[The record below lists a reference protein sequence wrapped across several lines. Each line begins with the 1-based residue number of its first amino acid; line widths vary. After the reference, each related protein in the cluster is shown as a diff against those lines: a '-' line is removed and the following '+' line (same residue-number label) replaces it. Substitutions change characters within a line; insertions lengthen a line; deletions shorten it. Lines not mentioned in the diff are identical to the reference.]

1 MRFGMSVN
9 MNIPD
14 APRIAK
20 KTLELLKGHEVLL
33 EKEMAGRFKAEG
45 HLLDDMDVDMLVT
58 VGGDGTILR
67 ALQHNPAPIFG
78 INAGDLGF
86 LTVVSEEELEE
97 GVENVLRGH
106 YELEERTKLQTAV
119 NGRRMLDAV
128 NEAVLHTAHV
138 AKIRHFQVFVDGEVA
153 MNVRADGIVVATPT
167 GSTCY
172 AMSLGAPLI
181 DPRVEA
187 LVIAPMA
194 PFKFSAR
201 PVVVPASS
209 VISVQVVRPKECVVV
224 IDGQQELLLAGNET
238 VEFRSSPRKARFVS
252 FGKGF
257 YARTREKLMGTLC

>member
-1 MRFGMSVN
+1 

-20 KTLELLKGHEVLL
+20 KTLDLLKGHEVLL
-33 EKEMAGRFKAEG
+33 EKEMAVRFKTEG
-45 HLLDDMDVDMLVT
+45 HRLEDMKVDVMVT

-67 ALQHNPAPIFG
+67 ALQHNKAPIFG

-86 LTVVSEEELEE
+86 LTVVSEEELDE
-97 GVENVLRGH
+97 GIDNLLRGT
-106 YELEERTKLQTAV
+106 YDLEERTKLQTSV
-119 NGRRMLDAV
+119 GGKPMLDAI
-128 NEAVLHTAHV
+128 NEAVVHTAHV
-138 AKIRHFQVFVDGEVA
+138 AKIRHFQVFVDGELA
-153 MNVRADGIVVATPT
+153 INVRADGIVVATPT

-194 PFKFSAR
+194 PFKFAAR

-209 VISVQVVRPKECVVV
+209 RISVQVVRPKECVVV
-224 IDGQQELLLAGNET
+224 IDGQQEMLMAGNET
-238 VEFRSSPRKARFVS
+238 VEFRSAPDKARFVS

>member
-20 KTLELLKGHEVLL
+20 RALELLKGQEVLL
-33 EKEMAGRFKAEG
+33 ENNMADRFKVPG
-45 HLLDDMDVDMLVT
+45 HRLEDMDVDMMVT

-67 ALQHNPAPIFG
+67 ALQHSKAPIFG

-86 LTVVSEEELEE
+86 LTVVSEEEMEE
-97 GVENVLRGH
+97 GIDNLVNGH
-106 YELEERTKLQTAV
+106 YDLEERTKLQTTV
-119 NGRRMLDAV
+119 GGIRMYEAM
-128 NEAVLHTAHV
+128 NETVVHTAHV
-138 AKIRHFQVFVDGEVA
+138 AKIRHFQVFVDGEMAV
-153 MNVRADGIVVATPT
+153 NVRADGIVVATPT

-172 AMSLGAPLI
+172 AMSLGAPLV

-194 PFKFSAR
+194 PFKFAAR

-209 VISVQVVRPKECVVV
+209 HIALQVLRPKECVVV
-224 IDGQQELLLAGNET
+224 VDGQQEMLMAGNET
-238 VEFRSSPRKARFVS
+238 VEFRASPDKARFVT

>member
-9 MNIPD
+9 LNIPD

-20 KTLELLKGHEVLL
+20 RTLELLKGHEVLL
-33 EKEMAGRFKAEG
+33 EREMAERFKVPG
-45 HLLDDMDVDMLVT
+45 HLLEEMDVDIMVT

-67 ALQHNPAPIFG
+67 ALQHSKAPIFG

-97 GVENVLRGH
+97 GVENLLKGN
-106 YELEERTKLQTAV
+106 YELEERIKLQTTV
-119 NGRRMLDAV
+119 GGRRMPDAT

-138 AKIRHFQVFVDGEVA
+138 AKIRHFQVFVDGEMA
-153 MNVRADGIVVATPT
+153 MNVRSDGIVVATPT

-187 LVIAPMA
+187 FVIVPMA

-201 PVVVPASS
+201 PVVVPAGSRIA
-209 VISVQVVRPKECVVV
+209 VEVVRPKECVVV
-224 IDGQQELLLAGNET
+224 VDGQQELPMAGNET
-238 VEFRSSPRKARFVS
+238 VEFRLAPDRARFVS